1 MRQLACFLLLPFAAA
16 ACASTPPAAEP
27 AATAATAATAAP
39 EAASA
44 APSASASAAADMP
57 AAPAAAP
64 EAAPPPVEAFP
75 SATGTLDGKPWDLKG
90 AGTAGPVQKDG
101 SVLIGLGN
109 YDIDCGVHAATAGD
123 RTIVLQIPWKEGAK
137 LDLAKLKK
145 TDVWATSV
153 DDKKKVAALKTF
165 KPTGKVEVL
174 AAPTKEKSS
183 GRIKIELKSGNDT
196 ITAEVPV
203 KFCFPG

>member
-1 MRQLACFLLLPFAAA
+1 MRRLACLLLLPLTAA

-27 AATAATAATAAP
+27 AATAAP

-44 APSASASAAADMP
+44 APSASAGAAADMKAAP
-57 AAPAAAP
+57 AASATAAAP

-75 SATGTLDGKPWDLKG
+75 SANGTLDGKPWDLKG
-90 AGTAGPVQKDG
+90 AGTAGPVEKDG

-109 YDIDCGVHAATAGD
+109 YGIDCGAYAATAGD

-145 TDVWATSV
+145 TDAWATSV
-153 DDKKKVAALKTF
+153 DDKKKLGPIKGF

-174 AAPTKEKSS
+174 SAPTKEKSS
-183 GRIKIELKSGNDT
+183 GRIRIELKSGKDT
-196 ITAEVPV
+196 IMAEVPV

>member
-1 MRQLACFLLLPFAAA
+1 MRRLACLLLPLAAV

-27 AATAATAATAAP
+27 TAAP

-44 APSASASAAADMP
+44 APSASASAAADIP

-64 EAAPPPVEAFP
+64 EAAPPPTDAFP
-75 SATGTLDGKPWDLKG
+75 SASGTLDGKPWDLKG

-109 YDIDCGVHAATAGD
+109 YGIDCGAYAATAGD

-145 TDVWATSV
+145 ADAWATSV
-153 DDKKKVAALKTF
+153 DDKKKLGPIKGF

-183 GRIKIELKSGNDT
+183 GRIRIELKSGKDT
-196 ITAEVPV
+196 IMAEVPV